1 MTHSNPNAPVSPQS
15 IFSEHHTLR
24 HGHHPSEPLDV
35 HFQARSGSY
44 ESIPSLHPSIAD
56 SLTQLIPPNH
66 PHSPTAYKAN
76 MKALPTTPLGP
87 TMSKMEDVSPREESS
102 AEEKRAQLQRRM
114 RALEKRL
121 GERLIDDGT
130 GKLIV
135 KPAEGTTII
144 LADVPDFWP
153 PTPTSSTPE
162 WARDDVVPRTVPV
175 PKGTVIEP
183 KTLSKKTKLR
193 PGNQDKDSI
202 AGDLKI
208 YVGRQTQVAQFT
220 SAAGMATPLNRQNSN
235 KGLTRTST
243 QESEDG
249 TKGHTYDPTDEDAIM
264 AKNRRRQ
271 LVKVRYHPSVFD
283 SVC

>member
-1 MTHSNPNAPVSPQS
+1 
-15 IFSEHHTLR
+15 
-24 HGHHPSEPLDV
+24 
-35 HFQARSGSY
+35 
-44 ESIPSLHPSIAD
+44 
-56 SLTQLIPPNH
+56 
-66 PHSPTAYKAN
+66 
-76 MKALPTTPLGP
+76 
-87 TMSKMEDVSPREESS
+87 MSKMEDVSPREESS

-130 GKLIV
+130 GKLII

-183 KTLSKKTKLR
+183 NTLGKKTKLR

-208 YVGRQTQVAQFT
+208 YIGRQTQVAQFS
-220 SAAGMATPLNRQNSN
+220 SAAEMATPLNRQNSN

-243 QESEDG
+243 QESGDG

-264 AKNRRRQ
+264 ANNRRRQ